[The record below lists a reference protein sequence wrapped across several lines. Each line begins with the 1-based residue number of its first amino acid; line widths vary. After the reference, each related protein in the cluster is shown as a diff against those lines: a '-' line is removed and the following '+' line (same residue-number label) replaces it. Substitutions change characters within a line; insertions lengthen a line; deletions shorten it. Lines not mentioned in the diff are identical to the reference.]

1 MDSDLNREDREMYKR
16 RQFLKLGFGIIAGL
30 SSLFS
35 PLFLAAKWVYAQG
48 RRTILPKNT
57 SRESLINKDPSTLDT
72 RYLELTDLKDFKT
85 MGESDHK
92 VDINTWQLEIKG
104 CVKKPFRLNYQEIL
118 ELPSIEKDVLLICPG
133 FFANH
138 GRWKGISM
146 PDLFEKTGLSE
157 KARYMTVTGPSGWG
171 DKVERFPIE
180 DVLSKKV
187 FLAYEVNG
195 KTLPIKNGFP
205 LRIVAEGYYGDD
217 WVKYVRKVVF
227 E

>member
-1 MDSDLNREDREMYKR
+1 MDSDLNREDREMHKR
-16 RQFLKLGFGIIAGL
+16 RQFLKLGFGMIAGL
-30 SSLFS
+30 SSLAS
-35 PLFLAAKWVYAQG
+35 PLFFAGRWVYAKG
-48 RRTILPKNT
+48 RRIILPKNT
-57 SRESLINKDPSTLDT
+57 SRKSLINKDPSTLDT

-92 VDINTWQLEIKG
+92 VDINTWRLEIKG
-104 CVKKPFRLNYQEIL
+104 CVKKPLSLTYQEIL
-118 ELPSIEKDVLLICPG
+118 DLPSIEKDVLLICPG

-146 PDLFEKTGLSE
+146 SDLFEKTGLAE
-157 KARYMTVTGPSGWG
+157 KARYMTVSGPSGWG
-171 DKVERFPIE
+171 DKVERFPIK
-180 DVLSKKV
+180 DIISKKV

-195 KTLPIKNGFP
+195 ETLPIRNGFP
-205 LRIVAEGYYGDD
+205 LRIVAEGHYGDD

>member
-1 MDSDLNREDREMYKR
+1 MDSDLNREDREMHKR
-16 RQFLKLGFGIIAGL
+16 RQFLKLGFGMIAGL

-35 PLFLAAKWVYAQG
+35 PLFLAARWVYAQG

-92 VDINTWQLEIKG
+92 VDINTWRLEIRG
-104 CVKKPFRLNYQEIL
+104 SVKKPLSLTYQEIL
-118 ELPSIEKDVLLICPG
+118 DLPSIEKDVLLICPG

-146 PDLFEKTGLSE
+146 PDLFKKTGLAE
-157 KARYMTVTGPSGWG
+157 KARYMTVSGPCGQG

-195 KTLPIKNGFP
+195 KTLPIRNGFP

-217 WVKYVRKVVF
+217 WVKYVCRLVL